1 MAAVR
6 SHAPSLS
13 RRFFIV
19 LLAVSTAAVIV
30 AFIASAILF
39 QASGEADVRAALNR
53 ECDLIASALDI
64 SDGDDNVAIV
74 RNLDL
79 GGMRATLIDA
89 NGNVLMDS
97 EGDAS
102 DMESHANRPEVQ
114 EALAHGEGS
123 SERLSRTLDIVS
135 FYHAN
140 GWLRVELSELHR
152 TVVQHFRL
160 LQEIFRHWRLWRL
173 SSLHFHGW

>member
-1 MAAVR
+1 M
-6 SHAPSLS
+6 
-13 RRFFIV
+13 
-19 LLAVSTAAVIV
+19 
-30 AFIASAILF
+30 
-39 QASGEADVRAALNR
+39 RAALNR

-123 SERLSRTLDIVS
+123 SERLS
-135 FYHAN
+135 HA
-140 GWLRVELSELHR
+140 
-152 TVVQHFRL
+152 
-160 LQEIFRHWRLWRL
+160 
-173 SSLHFHGW
+173 